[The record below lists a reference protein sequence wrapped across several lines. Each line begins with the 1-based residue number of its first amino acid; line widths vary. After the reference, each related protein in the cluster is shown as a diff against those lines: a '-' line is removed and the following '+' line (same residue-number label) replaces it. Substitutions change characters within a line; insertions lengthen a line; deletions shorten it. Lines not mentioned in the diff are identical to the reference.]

1 MAMGR
6 TSLFAAASLAI
17 LAACASANAEEAGQ
31 TPARGV
37 ATPPGNMP
45 SAQPTSAATSPQAT
59 GTTVG
64 AIVVTANKREQ
75 NINEVPM
82 SISAAT
88 GDQLTRLG
96 VTDTQQLTKIVP
108 GFNYTP
114 TYYGTPVY
122 SIRGVGFVDTS
133 LAASPTVSVYTDE
146 VPCRTPSSPRARRW
160 TCSGWKSSR
169 DRRALCLAK
178 MLRAGRSTTSPTSRP
193 TPCRGEWISATP
205 I

>member
-17 LAACASANAEEAGQ
+17 LAACASASAEEAAA
-31 TPARGV
+31 PASG
-37 ATPPGNMP
+37 AAAHPANSPP
-45 SAQPTSAATSPQAT
+45 AQPPPSSEAS

-82 SISAAT
+82 SITAAS

-96 VTDTQQLTKIVP
+96 VTNTQDLTKIVQ

-146 VPCRTPSSPRARRW
+146 VPLPYSILTQGA
-160 TCSGWKSSR
+160 
-169 DRRALCLAK
+169 
-178 MLRAGRSTTSPTSRP
+178 
-193 TPCRGEWISATP
+193 
-205 I
+205 